1 MVWTDLHLIIQQD
14 KRKEMRGCRGRR
26 WRWQRMDF
34 PLCVAMVTAVDGGWL
49 ISCTAVEL
57 GGERERGTQRYL
69 CGGGRRWSSVRKAS
83 IFSLKLWGYLWWLG
97 FFSAWM
103 LHEWL
108 FVLCRWIFFWNS
120 KKIRVCRGQW
130 NPNPIKSQHKG
141 YLLGVCKAFNH
152 IWHSSADLQPF
163 KQRQWAGWPANFIFI
178 TVHFSL
184 IVECDFE

>member
-1 MVWTDLHLIIQQD
+1 MGNQSNHPTPPPHSSIKHKEHDQGQQMMTSPVFNLKKQCMNMVWTELHLIIQQD

-34 PLCVAMVTAVDGGWL
+34 PLCVAMATAVDGGWL

-57 GGERERGTQRYL
+57 GGERERGTRRYL

-108 FVLCRWIFFWNS
+108 FVLCRWIFFE
-120 KKIRVCRGQW
+120 
-130 NPNPIKSQHKG
+130 
-141 YLLGVCKAFNH
+141 
-152 IWHSSADLQPF
+152 
-163 KQRQWAGWPANFIFI
+163 
-178 TVHFSL
+178 
-184 IVECDFE
+184 IVKRSECDFE